1 MKRILAAFGLVVLV
15 IILVYGTYNYYTT
28 TQETI
33 VVGYLPSSHDSA
45 LFVADATGMF
55 KSAGLKVQ
63 LVPFRSGSE
72 IVDAANKNKIDI
84 GYCGITPVTSAI
96 DKNSSVKIVAAVNQ
110 EGSGIVVA
118 DELNITNISEFQGKK
133 ILIPKK
139 GGIQD
144 VLLRYLLLKNN
155 VTPSNLNISELEVPL
170 MQNALVGGD
179 VDGYI
184 AWEPYVSQSEFTG
197 NETVFMY
204 SKDIWPEHP
213 CCVVIATDS
222 FMKKNPD
229 RLEKFLKVH
238 VEATNYT
245 NTHKNETA
253 KILSK
258 KLGTNMNVELEALN
272 HVDFIA
278 IPSAQFDDNI
288 MKLIEVQKQL
298 GYVNNN
304 LTLDQILDTNFLPA

>member
-1 MKRILAAFGLVVLV
+1 MKRILAVLAMVVLV

-33 VVGYLPSSHDSA
+33 VVGYLPSNHDSA

-118 DELNITNISEFQGKK
+118 DELNITNISEFQNKK
-133 ILIPKK
+133 FLIPKK

-144 VLLRYLLLKNN
+144 VLLRYLLMKNN

-170 MQNALVGGD
+170 MQNALIGGD

-229 RLEKFLKVH
+229 RLEQFLKVH

-253 KILSK
+253 VILSK

-278 IPSAQFDDNI
+278 VPSAQFDDNI
-288 MKLIEVQKQL
+288 MKLIEVQKEL